1 MKKQNSTGTDFG
13 GIALIFL
20 AIVAG
25 IFVAN
30 ALYNW
35 EANARAK
42 VAASSQVRSSPTPQV
57 SKPAQVSPASGE
69 QVPGK
74 AAETKPAPKETI
86 PADSKSSAS
95 PRAEVVTPKPEGTT
109 TTDTPTA
116 QVSFKQDVL
125 PIFQKNCGF
134 CHGAMG
140 GLDLKD
146 YKSLM
151 TMGNNKPQVI
161 PGKPQESLLVKR
173 MEEKP
178 IMPPS
183 GPVPASDM
191 QKIKQ
196 WITEG
201 AKDN

>member
-1 MKKQNSTGTDFG
+1 MKKQNSAGTDFG

-20 AIVAG
+20 AILAG

-42 VAASSQVRSSPTPQV
+42 VVARSQVKFSPTPQV
-57 SKPAQVSPASGE
+57 SKPAQVSSTSGE
-69 QVPGK
+69 QVAGK
-74 AAETKPAPKETI
+74 AAETRPTPKETVL
-86 PADSKSSAS
+86 ADSKSSTS
-95 PRAEVVTPKPEGTT
+95 PRAEVVTPKQEETAT
-109 TTDTPTA
+109 IDTPMA

-161 PGKPQESLLVKR
+161 PGKPQESLLIKR

-183 GPVPASDM
+183 GPLPTSDM

>member
-1 MKKQNSTGTDFG
+1 MKKQNSTGIDIG

-20 AIVAG
+20 AILAG

-42 VAASSQVRSSPTPQV
+42 VAARSQVKSSPTPQV
-57 SKPAQVSPASGE
+57 SKPDQVSPATGE
-69 QVPGK
+69 QGK
-74 AAETKPAPKETI
+74 STAVETKPTPKETV
-86 PADSKSSAS
+86 PTDTKSSDT
-95 PRAEVVTPKPEGTT
+95 PRAEVVTPKQEETT
-109 TTDTPTA
+109 TTNTPSA
-116 QVSFKQDVL
+116 QVSFRQDVL
-125 PIFQKNCGF
+125 PIILKNCGF

-161 PGKPQESLLVKR
+161 PGKPQESLLIKR

-183 GPVPASDM
+183 GPLPASDM